1 MNCLY
6 ETKGKKN
13 MPGKSEREEG
23 WNIIKNIINCL
34 KSYVRYRDGYFIIK
48 GSVQQQIVT
57 IPNQYVPSKI
67 TSKYI
72 NKTSRIQGEID

>member
-23 WNIIKNIINCL
+23 WNIRKNIINCL
-34 KSYVRYRDGYFIIK
+34 KIYSKSVRETLATII
-48 GSVQQQIVT
+48 
-57 IPNQYVPSKI
+57 VP
-67 TSKYI
+67 TF
-72 NKTSRIQGEID
+72 